1 MKKIINIVDFINK
14 KEFNELINIL
24 PILENHFDKMDPENY
39 EYEDNHL
46 AIKFRLEVIFS
57 LLYLN
62 ILIFLLVS
70 FWKNSI
76 DPVSIVCSS

>member
-1 MKKIINIVDFINK
+1 MTLWIK

-46 AIKFRLEVIFS
+46 VIKFRLEDIAQLS
-57 LLYLN
+57 LHFNLT
-62 ILIFLLVS
+62 
-70 FWKNSI
+70 I
-76 DPVSIVCSS
+76 DSKSLTISTQE